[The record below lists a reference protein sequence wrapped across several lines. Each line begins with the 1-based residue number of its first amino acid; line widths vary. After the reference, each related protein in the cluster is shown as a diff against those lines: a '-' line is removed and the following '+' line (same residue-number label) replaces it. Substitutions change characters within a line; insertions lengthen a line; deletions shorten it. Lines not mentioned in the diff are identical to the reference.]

1 LGFSEHYT
9 FAEVLRMANN
19 LVFFAIH
26 ADDLPRVQRFYEKVF
41 GWRFQPWGPPGFFL
55 IATGDKDDP
64 GIQGALQKRHDVV
77 PGQRVTGYECTIGVA
92 DIDATEA
99 AVVANGGK
107 VILSKCEIPT
117 VGYLIKIQDPDGNVV
132 CVKQPA
138 AGQSE

>member
-1 LGFSEHYT
+1 VNSVLST
-9 FAEVLRMANN
+9 FTEAQRMPNN

-26 ADDLPRVQRFYEKVF
+26 ADDLPRAQRFYEKVF
-41 GWRFQPWGPPGFFL
+41 GWKFQAWGPPGFFL

-64 GIQGALQKRHDVV
+64 GVAGALQKRHEVLA
-77 PGQRVTGYECTIGVA
+77 GQRITGFECTIGVE

-99 AVVANGGK
+99 AVKANGGT

-138 AGQSE
+138 AVQPE

>member
-1 LGFSEHYT
+1 
-9 FAEVLRMANN
+9 MPNN

-26 ADDLPRVQRFYEKVF
+26 ADDLPQAQRFYEKVF
-41 GWRFQPWGPPGFFL
+41 GWKFQPWGPPGFFL
-55 IATGDKDDP
+55 IATGDKQNP

-77 PGQRVTGYECTIGVA
+77 SSQRITGYECTIGVA

-138 AGQSE
+138 AAQSE

>member
-1 LGFSEHYT
+1 MQ
-9 FAEVLRMANN
+9 RMPNN

-26 ADDLPRVQRFYEKVF
+26 ADNLPRVQHFYETVF

-55 IATGDKDDP
+55 IATGDEGDP

-107 VILSKCEIPT
+107 VVLSKCEIPT

-138 AGQSE
+138 AQQSE

>member
-1 LGFSEHYT
+1 
-9 FAEVLRMANN
+9 
-19 LVFFAIH
+19 
-26 ADDLPRVQRFYEKVF
+26 
-41 GWRFQPWGPPGFFL
+41 
-55 IATGDKDDP
+55 
-64 GIQGALQKRHDVV
+64 LQKRHDVV
-77 PGQRVTGYECTIGVA
+77 PGQRITGYECTIGVA

-138 AGQSE
+138 ALQAS